1 MNRYNPLAIESKWQ
15 KIWEDSEAFKASD
28 SSDKPKKYLCE
39 MFPYP
44 SGAGLHVGHVRNF
57 TIIDVLARYYAQ
69 KGYNVLRPF
78 GYDTFGLPAENYAI
92 KTGVSPQSAT
102 ATNVANFRNQLKKLG
117 YAIDRSREINT
128 SSPEYYKWT
137 QWCFL
142 QLYKKGLAYQK
153 ESYQWWCPVDQTVLA
168 NEQVEN
174 GHCWRCGSE
183 VEKKKMKQWFF
194 KITAYADELLEDIDS
209 LDWPGKIKT
218 MQKNWIGKS
227 TGAEIEFSV
236 CSDGG
241 EDVSSRG
248 FNPSPKTEE
257 TYIPDDGEAVQ
268 WNDVPAGLRQTP
280 KETSD
285 RKPQTNTTIT
295 VFTTRPDTIYGATF
309 LVLAPEHP
317 LISSLITENAKKE
330 VEAYCK
336 SAIKKSEIE
345 RQENKEKTGV
355 FTGAYAL
362 NPATKEKIPIW
373 VADYVLMGYGTG
385 AIMAVPA
392 GDDRDREFAEKFNLP
407 IVEIAKVPEKSFGTP
422 KTTYRM
428 RDWLISRQRYWGC
441 PIPIA
446 YDKNGNPHPI
456 PEDQLPVM
464 IPEVADFKPDNTGRS
479 ALAKATDWLKVTLDG
494 EEMTRETDTLD
505 GYACSSWYL
514 WRYASPHCADH
525 AWDQTALNYWEPL
538 DVYCGGDHAVA
549 HLLYIRFW
557 CKFFADQGQLPF
569 REPIQKLLYN
579 GYINA
584 PDGKKMSKR
593 KGNVIDPLDVI
604 NDGYGADTL
613 RTYEMFI
620 GPYDQDAAWN
630 PRSVGG
636 VYRFLN
642 RCWTLVFG
650 DSDSSFEHNKE
661 NPRVF
666 RDDLKGERSMAG
678 ATRSASRANLS
689 VVEKNTTGF
698 SSAKKKLP
706 ESTTLMHHTIKKVTD
721 DIERAAFN
729 TAIST
734 LMEYV
739 NELYKV
745 GASEEDLVT
754 LAKLLKPFAP
764 HLASEMLEQLG
775 SDDSWPTY
783 DEKFLVEELVE
794 IVVQV
799 NGKLRAKLQIP
810 AEDLNDQK
818 KIEELALADPN
829 VQKFTNNNIKK
840 TIFVKNAKLLNIVA

>member
-15 KIWEDSEAFKASD
+15 KIWEDSEAFKAD
-28 SSDKPKKYLCE
+28 DTSDKPKKFLAE

-57 TIIDVLARYYAQ
+57 TIVDVLARYYAQ

-78 GYDTFGLPAENYAI
+78 GYDTFGLPAKNYAI

-117 YAIDRSREINT
+117 FRIDWSREINT

-183 VEKKKMKQWFF
+183 VEKKKLKQWFF
-194 KITAYADELLEDIDS
+194 KITDYADELLECVDS
-209 LDWPGKIKT
+209 LDWPDKIKI

-227 TGAEIEFSV
+227 TGAEIEFEISA
-236 CSDGG
+236 
-241 EDVSSRG
+241 E
-248 FNPSPKTEE
+248 
-257 TYIPDDGEAVQ
+257 
-268 WNDVPAGLRQTP
+268 NDSFCGHSQA
-280 KETSD
+280 
-285 RKPQTNTTIT
+285 IT
-295 VFTTRPDTIYGATF
+295 VFTTRPDTIFGATF
-309 LVLAPEHP
+309 LDLAPEHP
-317 LISSLITENAKKE
+317 LIKDLVNDNTRKE
-330 VEAYCK
+330 VEQYCK

-355 FTGAYAL
+355 FTGSFAL

-392 GDDRDREFAEKFNLP
+392 GDDRDRQFAEKFNLP
-407 IVEIAKVPEKSFGTP
+407 IVEITQVPEKPFGTP

-446 YDKNGNPHPI
+446 YDKAGNPHPI

-464 IPEVADFKPDNTGRS
+464 IPEVDDFKPDNTGRS
-479 ALAKATDWLKVTLDG
+479 ALAKATDWLKVEVDG
-494 EEMTRETDTLD
+494 QEMTRETDTLD

-514 WRYASPHCADH
+514 WRYASPHDAAH
-525 AWDQTALNYWEPL
+525 AWHPEAIKYWEPL

-569 REPIQKLLYN
+569 REPITRLLYN

-584 PDGKKMSKR
+584 PDGKKMSKS

-642 RCWTLVFG
+642 RCWTLVFEKKY
-650 DSDSSFEHNKE
+650 DKKSKNLNLLNK
-661 NPRVF
+661 
-666 RDDLKGERSMAG
+666 
-678 ATRSASRANLS
+678 
-689 VVEKNTTGF
+689 
-698 SSAKKKLP
+698 
-706 ESTTLMHHTIKKVTD
+706 TIKKVTD

-739 NELYKV
+739 NELYKS

-764 HLASEMLEQLG
+764 HLASEMLEQLDA
-775 SDDSWPTY
+775 DDTWPAY
-783 DEKFLVEELVE
+783 DEKYLTADTVE

-799 NGKLRAKLQIP
+799 NGKLRARIQIP
-810 AEDLNDQK
+810 AEDLADEA
-818 KIEELALADPN
+818 KITKLALKDPN
-829 VQKFTNNNIKK
+829 VQKFVTQPKK
-840 TIFVKNAKLLNIVA
+840 TIYVERAKLLNIVA